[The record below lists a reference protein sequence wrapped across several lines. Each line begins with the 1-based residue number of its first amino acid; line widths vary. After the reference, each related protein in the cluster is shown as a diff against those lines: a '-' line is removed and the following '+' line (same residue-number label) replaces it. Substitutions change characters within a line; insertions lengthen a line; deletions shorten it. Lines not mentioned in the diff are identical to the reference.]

1 VLIGSLG
8 SLDAP
13 FSSDECVRRLN
24 SAPSANS
31 YVGYVGDRGFELAR
45 YGRTAVRIRGA
56 FTRIPMGTR
65 VDYRIEF
72 IPWIL
77 WALAASYAVGVPI
90 LVGLLLFGY
99 LPSSALALVT
109 GITVAG
115 LAINAWFSE
124 LQARWLKD
132 YVTSALDLQ

>member
-1 VLIGSLG
+1 
-8 SLDAP
+8 
-13 FSSDECVRRLN
+13 
-24 SAPSANS
+24 
-31 YVGYVGDRGFELAR
+31 
-45 YGRTAVRIRGA
+45 
-56 FTRIPMGTR
+56 MGTR
-65 VDYRIEF
+65 VDYRIGF

-77 WALAASYAVGVPI
+77 WALAASYAVGVPV
-90 LVGLLLFGY
+90 LVGLVLFGY